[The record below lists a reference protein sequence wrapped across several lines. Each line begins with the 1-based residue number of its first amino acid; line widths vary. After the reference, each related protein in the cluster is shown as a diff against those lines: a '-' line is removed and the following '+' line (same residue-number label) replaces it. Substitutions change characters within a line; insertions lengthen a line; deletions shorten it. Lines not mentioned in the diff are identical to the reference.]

1 MAFEKWRNMNQEI
14 LTKEYTLAEVLGAI
28 SGYLL
33 VHEGF
38 GRLHELIEW
47 VVGSSVFT
55 HQIPSALP
63 YVVKALVKQ
72 FPDFNLDEN
81 LSLASDIEIL
91 VGALKAGDRAAYI
104 ALGMELEKRYGKRFQ
119 VAPMQ
124 PFDEF
129 EQPALITPNIAD
141 KLILVKTSSD
151 EFPDN
156 IDAV

>member
-1 MAFEKWRNMNQEI
+1 MNQEI
-14 LTKEYTLAEVLGAI
+14 LTKEFTFAEVMGVV

-33 VHEGF
+33 VDKGF
-38 GRLHELIEW
+38 DRLHELIEW
-47 VVGSSVFT
+47 VVGGEVFIHQFSSVK
-55 HQIPSALP
+55 P

-81 LSLASDIEIL
+81 LTLASDIEIL
-91 VGALKAGDRAAYI
+91 VCFLKAGDRAAWI

-129 EQPALITPNIAD
+129 EQPPLITPNIAD
-141 KLILVKTSSD
+141 KVLIVKTSGD
-151 EFPDN
+151 EFPDT
-156 IDAV
+156 IDA